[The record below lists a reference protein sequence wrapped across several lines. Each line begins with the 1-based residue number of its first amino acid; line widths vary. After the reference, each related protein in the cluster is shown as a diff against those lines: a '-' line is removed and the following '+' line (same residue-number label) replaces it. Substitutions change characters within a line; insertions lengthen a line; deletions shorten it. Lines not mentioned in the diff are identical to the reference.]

1 MHQSRKGIFVYKYDF
16 YGFDPI
22 LSYMINVTR
31 ERFRVAPVLCDA
43 MTRCSRSRGSTT
55 LSIITCFRGFEDI
68 NVHLVH
74 QHVIYFL
81 LPHEEHPIY
90 KSFARPGHMEKSAM
104 LERKLHSET
113 SKTTKQNNSYQLSL
127 TCLWFGSFLQSGMV
141 DFVPGKWG
149 RIQKTLD
156 NIVLDFLSSVVLLFS
171 LLHDLSFGVQLWP
184 GRYSQRLTI

>member
-31 ERFRVAPVLCDA
+31 ERFRVTPVLCDA

-90 KSFARPGHMEKSAM
+90 RSFARPGHMEKSAM

-127 TCLWFGSFLQSGMV
+127 TCLWFGSFLQ
-141 DFVPGKWG
+141 PGTWL
-149 RIQKTLD
+149 TLYQV
-156 NIVLDFLSSVVLLFS
+156 NGAAFKRLWITLFWIFLA
-171 LLHDLSFGVQLWP
+171 QLYFFFLCYMICP
-184 GRYSQRLTI
+184 LVCSYGQVGTVKD